1 MRIAPVNHAPL
12 ATIPPN
18 FRFLG
23 AGALSV
29 AEEPPRA
36 EEHDN
41 GVPLFSID
49 GATLQRGLLAPHPD
63 VVLQSGRGA

>member
-1 MRIAPVNHAPL
+1 MHHWRQFHPVSAFL
-12 ATIPPN
+12 A
-18 FRFLG
+18 LEHSQ
-23 AGALSV
+23 L